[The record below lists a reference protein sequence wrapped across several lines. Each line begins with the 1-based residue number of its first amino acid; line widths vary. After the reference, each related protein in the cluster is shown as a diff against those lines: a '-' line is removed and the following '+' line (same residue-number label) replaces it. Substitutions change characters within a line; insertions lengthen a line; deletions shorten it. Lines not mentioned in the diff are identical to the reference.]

1 MEVKQP
7 APTEEP
13 YTLQSESASAEADMN
28 IVQSMLD
35 EMVKIFGGEDAARQK
50 LKSLSEKEQ
59 GSYALPATLA
69 LFNLKCIQWTER
81 DLIVWENTMLYFLWI
96 RETQLN

>member
-28 IVQSMLD
+28 IVQLMLD
-35 EMVKIFGGEDAARQK
+35 EMVKIFGGKDAARQK
-50 LKSLSEKEQ
+50 LKSLSENEQ
-59 GSYALPATLA
+59 GSYALPATLT
-69 LFNLKCIQWTER
+69 LFNLRCIQ
-81 DLIVWENTMLYFLWI
+81 
-96 RETQLN
+96 

>member
-7 APTEEP
+7 APTEES

-28 IVQSMLD
+28 IVQPMLD

-59 GSYALPATLA
+59 GSYALPATLT
-69 LFNLKCIQWTER
+69 LFNLRWKQWTER
-81 DLIVWENTMLYFLWI
+81 DLKVWENTMLYFLWI
-96 RETQLN
+96 SETQLN